1 MKHTTHFYLLFL
13 TVSLVVFFAYCP
25 SITAADDNVRL
36 TAERL
41 VYEQDKKIITMSG
54 NVRFIYKNT
63 TLSGETATFNT
74 DTRIGIVE
82 GNVRIYQPGT
92 TIVGDKMTVFYNKKT
107 ADLKGNV
114 KMVTIKDV
122 TSSPGEKQD
131 KMLSGLT
138 TLTCDEFTYNWLI
151 MEGKATGNV
160 FVEQKDRRAY
170 SDKAHY
176 SGVSELITLED
187 KVRFEQGSNNWV
199 TCQKAYIDLQKET
212 FMAVGGVTG
221 NFIVQ
226 TEEEKA
232 KSKTEEKKAPP
243 KNSDKIIIPELPY
256 KERILTE

>member
-1 MKHTTHFYLLFL
+1 MKQKNHLYLLFF
-13 TVSLVVFFAYCP
+13 TVSLTLFFGYSTCV
-25 SITAADDNVRL
+25 TAADDSVRL

-63 TLSGETATFNT
+63 TLSGDNATFNT
-74 DTRIGIVE
+74 DTRIGIVK

-92 TIVGDKMTVFYNKKT
+92 TIAGDRMTVYYNKKY
-107 ADLKGNV
+107 ADISGNV
-114 KMVTIKDV
+114 KMVTIKDAA
-122 TSSPGEKQD
+122 SSPGEKQD
-131 KMLSGLT
+131 KMMSGLT
-138 TLTCDEFTYNWLI
+138 TLTCDNFTYNWLI

-160 FVEQKDRRAY
+160 FVEQKDSRAR
-170 SDKAHY
+170 SERAHY
-176 SGVSELITLED
+176 SGVSELITMED
-187 KVRFEQGSNNWV
+187 RVRFEQGSNNWV

-232 KSKTEEKKAPP
+232 KSKAEEKKAPP

>member
-1 MKHTTHFYLLFL
+1 MKKIFYIYLLSF
-13 TVSLVVFFAYCP
+13 SISMMVFFAC
-25 SITAADDNVRL
+25 SSTIKAADDSVRL
-36 TAERL
+36 TADRL

-54 NVRFIYKNT
+54 NVRFMYKNT
-63 TLSGETATFNT
+63 TLSGENATFNT

-92 TIVGDKMTVFYNKKT
+92 TIVGDKMTVYYNKKY
-107 ADLKGNV
+107 ADLSGHI

-138 TLTCDEFTYNWLI
+138 TLTCDKFTYNWII

-160 FVEQKDRRAY
+160 YVEQKDRRAY
-170 SDKAHY
+170 SDRAHY
-176 SGVSELITLED
+176 SGVAELITLED

-232 KSKTEEKKAPP
+232 KTKTQEKKAPP

>member
-1 MKHTTHFYLLFL
+1 MKTITRIYLFL
-13 TVSLVVFFAYCP
+13 FGISLMLFFSLCPVV
-25 SITAADDNVRL
+25 TAADDSVRL

-63 TLSGETATFNT
+63 TLSGENATFNT
-74 DTRIGIVE
+74 DTRIGVVE

-92 TIVGDKMTVFYNKKT
+92 TIIGDKMTVYYNKKY
-107 ADLKGNV
+107 ADLTGNI

-138 TLTCDEFTYNWLI
+138 TLTCDKFSYNWLI
-151 MEGKATGNV
+151 MEGNATGNV

-176 SGVSELITLED
+176 SGVSELITMED

-226 TEEEKA
+226 TEEDKA
-232 KSKTEEKKAPP
+232 KTKNAEKKEPP
-243 KNSDKIIIPELPY
+243 KNSDKIIVPELPY

>member
-1 MKHTTHFYLLFL
+1 MKKNTYIDILLF
-13 TVSLVVFFAYCP
+13 SISMMVFFTFSP
-25 SITAADDNVRL
+25 VITAADDSVRL
-36 TAERL
+36 TADRL

-63 TLSGETATFNT
+63 TLSGENATFNT

-82 GNVRIYQPGT
+82 GNIRIYQPGT
-92 TIVGDKMTVFYNKKT
+92 TIVGDKMTVYYNKKY
-107 ADLKGNV
+107 ADISGNI

-122 TSSPGEKQD
+122 ASSPGEKQD

-138 TLTCDEFTYNWLI
+138 TLTCDKFTYNWII

-170 SDKAHY
+170 SDRAHY

-232 KSKTEEKKAPP
+232 KTKTQEKKAPP